1 VDASTYIA
9 YYFEV
14 EPLNPGVEILI
25 AELGF
30 VGFES
35 FVETPK
41 GVTAFEVSRCIAFMV
56 SEWNVAIC

>member
-1 VDASTYIA
+1 MDASTYIA

-25 AELGF
+25 AELGY

-41 GVTAFEVSRCIAFMV
+41 GVTAYILSLIH
-56 SEWNVAIC
+56 I

>member
-1 VDASTYIA
+1 MDASTYIA

-25 AELGF
+25 AELSY

-35 FVETPK
+35 FIETPK
-41 GVTAFEVSRCIAFMV
+41 GVTAYIQKRISFNHVGGYTDIKK
-56 SEWNVAIC
+56 